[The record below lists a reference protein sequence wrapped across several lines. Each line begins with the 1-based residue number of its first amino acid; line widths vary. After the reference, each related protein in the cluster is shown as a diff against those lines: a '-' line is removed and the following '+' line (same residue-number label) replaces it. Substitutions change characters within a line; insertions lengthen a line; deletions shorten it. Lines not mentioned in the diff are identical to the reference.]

1 VPDAAVGVVGLGLAA
16 VVAAEAAIVVAPYIT
31 APTTPPMSIDPAI
44 AAAATVLR
52 TPFMV
57 SPPSIGN
64 RSRERHVEGWGRSL
78 CAPCEKSVRLP
89 WAAVIRMGRDSV
101 SVDGQYRNGGDG
113 MSFSIERYKE
123 ESKKVDT
130 SGIDWQGVK
139 GHSLSKG
146 DLFCLHYMMDI
157 ENHVPLYL
165 SHLLVTRAC
174 MDPILTAFLACWNY
188 EELWHGENLGK
199 LLNLY
204 GIEFDTQD
212 RIANVRANLGMHN
225 SVSIMATMAG
235 SWLFKD
241 FSAVYLSIGAI
252 NELSTLTGYGALIRK
267 SGHPVLKDLL
277 GRIIK
282 DERRHFAFYYNS
294 AKEWLTDNTKAQRV
308 DRWMLERVWVPV
320 GKGVKSQ
327 EEVDALALYLF
338 DDEQGQAELLEL
350 DTKIGKLP
358 GLSDI
363 KLMSKALDQA
373 RERTALNPRWGRRLI
388 DTEAWAVAAP
398 KHSAVDEL
406 TTRRLPQEAATI

>member
-1 VPDAAVGVVGLGLAA
+1 
-16 VVAAEAAIVVAPYIT
+16 
-31 APTTPPMSIDPAI
+31 
-44 AAAATVLR
+44 
-52 TPFMV
+52 
-57 SPPSIGN
+57 
-64 RSRERHVEGWGRSL
+64 
-78 CAPCEKSVRLP
+78 
-89 WAAVIRMGRDSV
+89 
-101 SVDGQYRNGGDG
+101 

-123 ESKKVDT
+123 ESKKLDTTGVDWEAVT
-130 SGIDWQGVK
+130 RHG
-139 GHSLSKG
+139 LSKG

-199 LLNLY
+199 FLNLY

-212 RIANVRANLGMHN
+212 RIANVRANLGLQN
-225 SVSIMATMAG
+225 SVSILSTMGG
-235 SWLFKD
+235 SWLLKD

-294 AKEWLTDNTKAQRV
+294 AKEWLTDNAGAQRV
-308 DRWMLERVWVPV
+308 DRWMLDRVWVPV
-320 GKGVKSQ
+320 GKGVKKQ

-338 DDEQGQAELLEL
+338 DDEQGEEELLDL
-350 DTKIGKLP
+350 DAKIGKLP
-358 GLSDI
+358 GLSGI
-363 KLMSKALDQA
+363 RLMSKALHQA
-373 RERTALNPRWGRRLI
+373 RERARANPRWASRLI
-388 DTEAWAVAAP
+388 ENEAWAVAP
-398 KHSAVDEL
+398 PRKSPVGEL
-406 TTRRLPQEAATI
+406 TTRRLPRDMAAS

>member
-1 VPDAAVGVVGLGLAA
+1 
-16 VVAAEAAIVVAPYIT
+16 
-31 APTTPPMSIDPAI
+31 
-44 AAAATVLR
+44 
-52 TPFMV
+52 
-57 SPPSIGN
+57 
-64 RSRERHVEGWGRSL
+64 
-78 CAPCEKSVRLP
+78 
-89 WAAVIRMGRDSV
+89 
-101 SVDGQYRNGGDG
+101 

-123 ESKKVDT
+123 ESKKLDTTGVDWDT
-130 SGIDWQGVK
+130 VTRHG
-139 GHSLSKG
+139 LSKG

-199 LLNLY
+199 FLNLY

-212 RIANVRANLGMHN
+212 RIANVRANLGLQN
-225 SVSIMATMAG
+225 SLSILSTMGG
-235 SWLFKD
+235 SWLLKD

-294 AKEWLTDNTKAQRV
+294 AKEWLTDNAGAQRV
-308 DRWMLERVWVPV
+308 DRWMLDRVWVPV
-320 GKGVKSQ
+320 GKGVKRQ

-338 DDEQGQAELLEL
+338 DYEQGEEELLDL
-350 DTKIGKLP
+350 DAKIGKLP
-358 GLSDI
+358 GLSGI
-363 KLMSKALDQA
+363 RLMSKALYQA
-373 RERTALNPRWGRRLI
+373 RERTRANPRWAWRLI
-388 DTEAWAVAAP
+388 ENEAWAVAP
-398 KHSAVDEL
+398 SKRSSAGEL
-406 TTRRLPQEAATI
+406 TTRRMSQDEVAS